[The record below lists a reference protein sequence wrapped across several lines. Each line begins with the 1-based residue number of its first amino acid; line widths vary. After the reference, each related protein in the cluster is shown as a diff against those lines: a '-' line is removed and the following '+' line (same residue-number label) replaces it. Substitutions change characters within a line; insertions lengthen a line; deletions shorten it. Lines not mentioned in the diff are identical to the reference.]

1 MKTISVQRLMP
12 APFGNTQ
19 GLVEAATIVVGEQRS
34 PIRGS
39 IASWLPEPPS
49 RRHDCL
55 PHPRAIGSIS
65 SWLPAPP
72 PRLSPAVNRADCTSA
87 KAACSPWLP
96 LESERMVEKLM
107 WCLLVLAAVMG
118 ITHGFS
124 FLVDWVQNWA
134 GFNAAAAQLIQ

>member
-1 MKTISVQRLMP
+1 MP

-39 IASWLPEPPS
+39 MRLWLPV
-49 RRHDCL
+49 
-55 PHPRAIGSIS
+55 
-65 SWLPAPP
+65 PP
-72 PRLSPAVNRADCTSA
+72 PRLSPAVKRAASSSA

-96 LESERMVEKLM
+96 LESERMVEKVM
-107 WCLLVLAAVMG
+107 WCLLVLAAVIG

-124 FLVDWVQNWA
+124 CLVDLVQNWA
-134 GFNAAAAQLIQ
+134 GFTAAVGQLIQ

>member
-19 GLVEAATIVVGEQRS
+19 GLVEAATNFVGEQRS

-39 IASWLPEPPS
+39 IPWWLPEPPP

-65 SWLPAPP
+65 SWLPVPP
-72 PRLSPAVNRADCTSA
+72 PRLSPAVKCSAHSSA
-87 KAACSPWLP
+87 KAACSPWLSP
-96 LESERMVEKLM
+96 ESERMVEKLM
-107 WCLLVLAAVMG
+107 LCLLVLAAVIG

-124 FLVDWVQNWA
+124 CLVDLVQNWA
-134 GFNAAAAQLIQ
+134 GFNAAVGQLIQ